1 MVSMETLFVHA
12 YHAIGRIKYLPPKT
26 TKYFLMCWE
35 GLNTLAA
42 KYVRQHWVVQVQ
54 YSPRNS
60 STKIKKDVLSL
71 HQTGERI

>member
-42 KYVRQHWVVQVQ
+42 KYVRPMKTIGGWID
-54 YSPRNS
+54 
-60 STKIKKDVLSL
+60 T
-71 HQTGERI
+71 